1 MKKVACLL
9 AEGFEETEAIQTVDI
24 LRRAHVHVDLISI
37 KDKIVIGSHKIQ
49 VIADLI
55 MGDSLDEYDMILLP
69 GGQPGTDN
77 LKNDDRVISAIQKFD
92 ENKKWLAAICAAP
105 IVLDKANVLNGKKV
119 TSHPSVI
126 EGHFEQSNYLNKEVV
141 LDGHIITS
149 RGVGTSPAFAFTIL
163 ELFNIDSQPFKE
175 AMMFNHK

>member
-24 LRRAHVHVDLISI
+24 LRRAHIHVDLVSI
-37 KDKIVIGSHKIQ
+37 KDKVVTGSHHIQ
-49 VIADLI
+49 VHADLI

-77 LKNDDRVISAIQKFD
+77 LIADSRVIAAIQTFNA
-92 ENKKWLAAICAAP
+92 NKKWLAAICAAP
-105 IVLDKANVLNGKKV
+105 KVLDKAGVLKDKKV

-126 EGHFEQSNYLNKEVV
+126 EGNFKTSNYLNKEVV
-141 LDGHIITS
+141 LDNHIITS
-149 RGVGTSPAFAFTIL
+149 RGVGTSAAFAFTIL